1 MLYIDPWSRHGIA
14 TEHDRT
20 SLRTLE
26 IPSSQ
31 HVKLGL
37 STNQNQTVGNP
48 RDPQYVYYIF
58 TVAFQIWNSATN
70 MKVLWFPRSYS
81 KYLSRRKQ
89 WIHGAVGSMV
99 DISMMSPL
107 YSMVWCPHC
116 ISVVRSTKLP
126 DSSISLNPDMFLQ
139 FLQPFPHKIPICP
152 NWSPITF
159 CWRWKQVDYY
169 LAQLLSDQN
178 CLAGGP
184 NCSVKADVPKQRGCF
199 TLFHITFCCVG

>member
-1 MLYIDPWSRHGIA
+1 MSHIWHKNESYMLYIDPWSRHGIA

-37 STNQNQTVGNP
+37 STSPEPNCGE
-48 RDPQYVYYIF
+48 
-58 TVAFQIWNSATN
+58 
-70 MKVLWFPRSYS
+70 SYGFMG
-81 KYLSRRKQ
+81 LLDQ
-89 WIHGAVGSMV
+89 WL
-99 DISMMSPL
+99 ISL
-107 YSMVWCPHC
+107 WCPHC
-116 ISVVRSTKLP
+116 ISVARSTKLP

-139 FLQPFPHKIPICP
+139 FPQPFPHKIPICP
-152 NWSPITF
+152 SWSPITF